1 MKSGEGLDCISL
13 TSCRIRFTA
22 GLLRLYFAVAAIA
35 AASGEPSSLGAAA
48 YRRRLG
54 IAFELGIEERR
65 ERTRGSGSAWAI
77 LMEAG

>member
-35 AASGEPSSLGAAA
+35 AASGNPLSSAPPPTGA
-48 YRRRLG
+48 G
-54 IAFELGIEERR
+54 WVAFELGIEERR
-65 ERTRGSGSAWAI
+65 ERTRGIGSAWAI